1 MIARAPLAPD
11 ASQDSK
17 TRPYKADFSAS
28 GIAQMGAS
36 IAAFNVL
43 AKFRGYRLIGCVTAG
58 FNAIFLRNDIAPD
71 AFPTLV
77 FCSFF
82 SPPPPP
88 FCSVLFSSCC
98 RFRIFSPLSH
108 SNLLQPF
115 FLFSLLA
122 AGTIQKVAF
131 HKCMVNTRRSSSA
144 AASMRRRLSGWT
156 STNSS
161 CKNCKCDASNG
172 SAWPQPLNP

>member
-1 MIARAPLAPD
+1 MARTPLAPD

-71 AFPTLV
+71 AFPTFVICYFL
-77 FCSFF
+77 
-82 SPPPPP
+82 PPPPPSP

-98 RFRIFSPLSH
+98 RFRIFSPLFP
-108 SNLLQPF
+108 SNPLQPF
-115 FLFSLLA
+115 FLLSLLA
-122 AGTIQKVAF
+122 AGTIHEVAF
-131 HKCMVNTRRSSSA
+131 RTCMVNTRGSSSV
-144 AASMRRRLSGWT
+144 AASKRRRLSGWT
-156 STNSS
+156 STSSS
-161 CKNCKCDASNG
+161 CKNCKCDPCDC
-172 SAWPQPLNP
+172 SA